1 MNRLLLIAA
10 LLAGFLAGPA
20 VAQTKGVPGWLIEK
34 RENDKYCNASRDYK
48 DAADDNRG
56 YAFVLTYSA
65 DRIVMVV
72 VYEGWEWEKAG
83 DRVSVDLSTDK
94 NDLMKKS
101 NWEVLDATTIRGVF
115 DFDQKVLDG
124 FSGAER
130 LSVDA
135 GDDEDDSVEV
145 EIPRA
150 TEMLAALNAS
160 QDKTERAANEIARE
174 PV

>member
-20 VAQTKGVPGWLIEK
+20 VAQTKEVPGWLIEK

-48 DAADDNRG
+48 DAADENRE

-65 DRIVMVV
+65 ERIVMVV
-72 VYEGWEWEKAG
+72 IYEGWEWEKAG
-83 DRVSVDLSTDK
+83 DRISVDLSTDK
-94 NDLMKKS
+94 NDIMRKS
-101 NWEVLDATTIRGVF
+101 NWEVLDKTTIRGVF
-115 DFDQKVLDG
+115 DFDQKILDG

-130 LSVDA
+130 LYVDV
-135 GDDEDDSVEV
+135 GDDEDDSIEV

-150 TEMLAALNAS
+150 AEMLAALKS
-160 QDKTERAANEIARE
+160 CQEKK
-174 PV
+174 